1 MIQEILWFFPRTAM
15 DSFLMARIDQLLE
28 ERNGRITNHEL
39 AQILNYDGSY
49 IGRIV
54 KKATGKSL
62 FEYSMT
68 FTMAAAETMLRSTE
82 MSISQIAKNFISPTG
97 HIFIRSSTAI
107 II

>member
-1 MIQEILWFFPRTAM
+1 M
-15 DSFLMARIDQLLE
+15 DSLLMARIDQILE

-62 FEYSMT
+62 D
-68 FTMAAAETMLRSTE
+68 
-82 MSISQIAKNFISPTG
+82 I
-97 HIFIRSSTAI
+97 
-107 II
+107 

>member
-1 MIQEILWFFPRTAM
+1 M
-15 DSFLMARIDQLLE
+15 DFLLMARIDQILE

-62 FEYSMT
+62 FKYSMT
-68 FTMAAAETMLRSTE
+68 FTIAAAETMQYPNEYLTNYRE
-82 MSISQIAKNFISPTG
+82 
-97 HIFIRSSTAI
+97 TAFLQPGTFL
-107 II
+107 